1 MADAAFVALSV
12 LTIGSAIAALE
23 LRSLVYG
30 SLALMGTLGG
40 IAGFFLMLD
49 APFVALFQIA
59 VYVGSI
65 AVLIL
70 FTVMLVR
77 RQLIFTKVE
86 DVRRRYAGIGLMLV
100 VMLALGA
107 IVIDSGLKQVW
118 TDSPP
123 VEFQDIGEDL
133 LTYYWP
139 ALVLMGLIL
148 ASSVTGALVLARR
161 EDEYEDDG
169 GEAGGEALAVAPAAT
184 AGAAPEAAGAPPP
197 AGGAAPAPPPADKP
211 AAAAP
216 DDAAPKPADKPA
228 AAAPDDAAP
237 KPADKPAA
245 AAPDDAAPKPADK
258 PAAAAPDTGADAD
271 GSGAADQK
279 SSPPSDDKPGTSG
292 GSGTGG
298 AGGGV

>member
-30 SLALMGTLGG
+30 SIALMGTLGG
-40 IAGFFLMLD
+40 IAGFFLLLD
-49 APFVALFQIA
+49 SPFVALFQIA

-100 VMLALGA
+100 VMMSLGA
-107 IVIDSGLKQVW
+107 VVLDSGLKQVW
-118 TDSPP
+118 TDSGP
-123 VEFQDIGEDL
+123 VEFHDVGEDL

-161 EDEYEDDG
+161 EDEYDGEDGDDDG
-169 GEAGGEALAVAPAAT
+169 GLAVAVAA
-184 AGAAPEAAGAPPP
+184 ASAAPAAGAS
-197 AGGAAPAPPPADKP
+197 AGG
-211 AAAAP
+211 
-216 DDAAPKPADKPA
+216 
-228 AAAPDDAAP
+228 
-237 KPADKPAA
+237 
-245 AAPDDAAPKPADK
+245 
-258 PAAAAPDTGADAD
+258 
-271 GSGAADQK
+271 
-279 SSPPSDDKPGTSG
+279 
-292 GSGTGG
+292 GG
-298 AGGGV
+298 AGDAAGDRKSVV